1 MASIQL
7 ESAIGLVR
15 AYLLGDTAIVALV
28 GGRIVGGYAESPDM
42 GTLARPCIAIRSLG
56 APRSFQGVIG
66 ELTIEIVAI
75 SAISASEARTLYDL
89 VFARLQSEGLSVPG
103 HDHRGLIRETE
114 GGREGYWEK
123 GRSYLVRGGW
133 RLSVVRDTP

>member
-1 MASIQL
+1 MPSIQI

-15 AYLLGDTAIVALV
+15 AWLLSSAGIVAVV
-28 GGRIVGGYAESPDM
+28 GGRIVGGYTETPDV
-42 GTLARPCIAIRSLG
+42 GTIGRPCVVIRSLG
-56 APRSFQGVIG
+56 APRSYQGVIG
-66 ELTIEIVAI
+66 ELTLEIVAI
-75 SAISASEARTLYDL
+75 SAVSAAEARALYDL
-89 VFARLQSEGLSVPG
+89 VFDRLQSEGLSVPG